1 MSEQQQLKRTWTHEE
16 AEAYIRGKIDGI
28 WADFQRRA
36 EDIPL
41 NHPDFSG
48 ECSRLQRLAE
58 AEALPFYRLLIRLK
72 AFDPVLPIF
81 IPASTAA
88 ETLFR
93 ERT

>member
-1 MSEQQQLKRTWTHEE
+1 MSDQQQLKRTWTSEE
-16 AEAYIRGKIDGI
+16 AEAYLREKIDGI

-48 ECSRLQRLAE
+48 ECSRLQRAAQVE
-58 AEALPFYRLLIRLK
+58 AEPLYRVLIRLL
-72 AFDPVLPIF
+72 AFKPVPPIF
-81 IPASTAA
+81 IPASIAA

-93 ERT
+93 KRT